1 MVDVKKGTLVPDQL
15 VREQDNLRQLLLDS
29 KNNDKVKNLFD
40 HIIEVMD
47 FLVVNYPDEAILRF
61 EEVSYLIKRN
71 DPSKLKQFL
80 KTQESKR
87 YCSHSAST

>member
-1 MVDVKKGTLVPDQL
+1 VPDQL
-15 VREQDNLRQLLLDS
+15 VREQDNLRQLLLNS
-29 KNNDKVKNLFD
+29 KNSDKVKNLFD

-71 DPSKLKQFL
+71 DPSKLK
-80 KTQESKR
+80 
-87 YCSHSAST
+87 

>member
-1 MVDVKKGTLVPDQL
+1 MVDVKKNTLVPDQL
-15 VREQDNLRQLLLDS
+15 VREQDNLRQLLLNS
-29 KNNDKVKNLFD
+29 KNSDKVKNLFD

-71 DPSKLKQFL
+71 DPSKLK
-80 KTQESKR
+80 
-87 YCSHSAST
+87 